1 MTLTGP
7 EATTAL
13 SPSEV
18 ESFDY
23 RQNPFGLVYA
33 GAITENEPGKVNIHP
48 VTYQLNGIDIAA
60 NVYTPANYDPTAAF
74 PALVVAHPMA
84 A

>member
-33 GAITENEPGKVNIHP
+33 PEPSKPRVEKRSSP
-48 VTYQLNGIDIAA
+48 A
-60 NVYTPANYDPTAAF
+60 TPT
-74 PALVVAHPMA
+74 
-84 A
+84 